1 MLHDAAHIL
10 LLTHERPDGDALGS
24 LLGAAWMLQTAGHRV
39 SAYSRDGVPASFRF
53 LPGGELIADRLPTA
67 ADACVLLDC
76 SDLSRIGEEYTSL
89 PCPPTLNIDHHQTN
103 GRFAEINLVDPKASA
118 TAELLCELASPLG
131 LALSPEAATCLLA
144 GVVSDT
150 LGFRTSNV
158 SLRTL
163 ATTRRLMES
172 GANLPAVVEASLHR
186 RSFAAAQYW
195 GAGLGRLQRE
205 GQLVWTS
212 LTLADRAAAGY
223 PGRDDADLINV
234 LSTIEGT
241 LVAVM
246 FIEQDRRRVKVS
258 WRARNGLD
266 VTSVAAGFGGG
277 GHPAASGAT
286 VEGTLEDVQARVL
299 AATGEWL
306 RGVDLAPTGGG

>member
-1 MLHDAAHIL
+1 MLREAAHVL

-24 LLGAAWMLQTAGHRV
+24 LLGMAWMLQAAGHRV
-39 SAYSRDGVPASFRF
+39 SAYSRDGVPAAYRF
-53 LPGGELIADRLPTA
+53 LPGGELIADKLPAA

-76 SDLSRIGEEYTSL
+76 SDVSRIGEEYAAL
-89 PCPPTLNIDHHQTN
+89 PCPASLNIDHHLTN
-103 GRFAEINLVDPKASA
+103 GNFAEINLVDPEASA
-118 TAELLCELASPLG
+118 TAELLCELAGPLG
-131 LALSPEAATCLLA
+131 LAITTEAATCLLA

-158 SLRTL
+158 TLRTL
-163 ATTRRLMES
+163 ETARRLMES

-195 GAGLGRLQRE
+195 GAGLGRIRRE
-205 GQLVWTS
+205 GPLVWTS
-212 LTLADRAAAGY
+212 LTLEDRAAAGY

-234 LSTIEGT
+234 LSTIEGMV
-241 LVAVM
+241 VAVM
-246 FIEQDRRRVKVS
+246 FVEQERERVKVS

-266 VTSVAAGFGGG
+266 VTTVAASFGGG

-286 VEGTLEDVQARVL
+286 VEGMLEAVQGRVL
-299 AATGEWL
+299 AATREWL
-306 RGVDLAPTGGG
+306 RGLDAAGGG